1 MIMKSAFMISG
12 DEGGTASLL
21 SLPRGASARVTA
33 LEVDGLDRERLEVMG
48 LCAGRT
54 VEIVKTG
61 DPMIVRVLGTRIGLA
76 GRLAA
81 TVRVRVHG

>member
-1 MIMKSAFMISG
+1 MDPGSMLDG
-12 DEGGTASLL
+12 DTEPAVVGLQ
-21 SLPRGASARVTA
+21 SLPPGASARVVD

-48 LCAGRT
+48 LCAGRA
-54 VEIVKTG
+54 VEVVKAG

-81 TVRVRVHG
+81 AVRVRRG

>member
-1 MIMKSAFMISG
+1 MKSDFMI
-12 DEGGTASLL
+12 GGEEEQPVSHLV
-21 SLPRGASARVTA
+21 SLPRGASARVVD
-33 LEVDGLDRERLEVMG
+33 LEVDGLDRERLEVMV

-54 VEIVKTG
+54 VEVVKTG

-81 TVRVRVHG
+81 TVRVRRHV

>member
-1 MIMKSAFMISG
+1 MKSDFMIAG
-12 DEGGTASLL
+12 EGGEPVHLHR
-21 SLPRGASARVTA
+21 LPPGASARVVD

-54 VEIVKTG
+54 VEVVKTG

-81 TVRVRVHG
+81 IVRVSRDV